1 MHSQGRSIL
10 IVDDE
15 PDLLELV
22 RYNLQAEGYKVL
34 TARDGIEGL
43 KAAKTEPLDL
53 AILDL
58 MMPGMDGNEL
68 CRAIRSN
75 PATANLPVIMLTA
88 KSDDVDKIASLEL
101 GADDYITKPFNP
113 RELVARVRALLR
125 RSERGA
131 EGTQPAARLVF
142 GRLAINRAEYTVQK
156 DDLPVELSPTEY
168 KLLLYMAERRGRVL
182 TRDNLL
188 DAVWSDEA
196 CVVPR
201 TVDVHIRRL
210 RTQIEDDPANPRYIM
225 TRRGVGYYFDAADVE
240 EE

>member
-1 MHSQGRSIL
+1 MENPPRRVL

-34 TARDGIEGL
+34 TARDGLEGL
-43 KAAKTEPLDL
+43 RMAKAEKMDL

-75 PATANLPVIMLTA
+75 PATSGLPVIMLTA
-88 KSDDVDKIASLEL
+88 KSGDVDKIVSLEI

-125 RSERGA
+125 RSVMKGA
-131 EGTQPAARLVF
+131 PEAASEAQLTF
-142 GRLAINRAEYTVQK
+142 GRLTINRAEYTVHK
-156 DDLPVELSPTEY
+156 DGSVVELSPTEY
-168 KLLLYMAERRGRVL
+168 KLLLYMAERKGRVL

-188 DAVWSDEA
+188 DAVWSGDA
-196 CVVPR
+196 YVVPR
-201 TVDVHIRRL
+201 TVDVHISRL
-210 RTQIEDDPANPRYIM
+210 RTQIEDDPSEPKYIM
-225 TRRGVGYYFDAADVE
+225 TKRGVGYYFDGGGAE
-240 EE
+240 S

>member
-1 MHSQGRSIL
+1 M
-10 IVDDE
+10 VDDE

-22 RYNLQAEGYKVL
+22 RYNLQSEGYKVL
-34 TARDGIEGL
+34 TARDGLAGL
-43 KAAKTEPLDL
+43 KIAKGEPLDL

-75 PATANLPVIMLTA
+75 PSTSALPVIMLTA
-88 KSDDVDKIASLEL
+88 KSGDVDKIVSLEL

-125 RSERGA
+125 RSAKSA
-131 EGTQPAARLVF
+131 EQAPDAAEAILRI
-142 GRLAINRAEYTVQK
+142 GQLAINKEEYTVLK
-156 DDLPVELSPTEY
+156 AGRTVELSPTEY

-188 DAVWSDEA
+188 DAVWSGETY
-196 CVVPR
+196 VVPR

-210 RTQIEDDPANPRYIM
+210 RTQIEDDPAEPRYIM
-225 TRRGVGYYFDAADVE
+225 TRRGVGYYFNDGGGE
-240 EE
+240 EQ